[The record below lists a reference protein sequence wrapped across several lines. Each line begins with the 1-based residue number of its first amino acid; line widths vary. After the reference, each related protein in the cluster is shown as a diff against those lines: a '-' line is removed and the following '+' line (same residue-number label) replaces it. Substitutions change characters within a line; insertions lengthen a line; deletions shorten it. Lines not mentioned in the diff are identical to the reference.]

1 MARQAWLLVL
11 AVSCAAVLGLA
22 DQAETGDSVGVL
34 EEPEPINQGG
44 SFKEIPGSPAGTVV
58 YKQQRMANMGACS
71 SFCNTDFDCTAFS
84 WDASFNECMLLKKDQ
99 EALERQTMKAQ
110 NEVIKEQGQ
119 AAEEQ
124 AAEMEEQEEREK
136 KKEADDKKKIEETPV
151 AKLEAEKKT
160 PRDTY
165 RDAIRKE
172 KEAKKMMKDT
182 FLAQKEAQEKV
193 VGTNTVERIAKRHAQ
208 EAGGK
213 LAAEHKVF
221 SAAMLNLEEQV
232 MIRDDR
238 KSKEVLLAKGAKE
251 EAEVKYDKIHT
262 AQLNAVRMA
271 DKALGMSNAAKD
283 AELKA
288 SQAAVAAKLQSEA
301 SAKHLKKASEAYKA
315 AELRT
320 KNEEDAK
327 KRADAMMAKTYLKM
341 RTMLK
346 ERDARAKVA
355 GPASMEAMDA
365 AAKNTC
371 FQQQEEMRQTEVRI
385 KQELTEQIGKE
396 QRAITEKKIKAMTES
411 AEEAADKNAAN
422 EEKAAVKQAKEKAD
436 GAVGD
441 LMETLGQ
448 EKLLGE
454 VKEAAVDE
462 AKAEK
467 KAAQAK
473 LDKAKAKEA
482 NAESTAKEA
491 AKGAAKGAASTGAK
505 AKVQGLQTKVAD
517 AKQAV
522 KSAEKAEDAA
532 AQGVTKAK
540 IATADAEADE
550 SKAEAAEEGATVKA
564 DAKKAAEKKAELEAQ
579 SKANAKGAAE
589 KAQAMK
595 ANDDVA
601 HNMRAATDQRIAAMV
616 EAAWQKKKAEM
627 GFMEINCD
635 QPHQTTEQ
643 KLQQRVEDLESQK
656 LAASKLPA
664 SPHLVDPVAAK
675 EIEDTV
681 KSEMQKTLN
690 LQLNSAKKEMTE
702 KLAAQKRKEKEIIA
716 AAETRAN
723 EKVAQARK
731 QAVKAEAKAAQ
742 SDRDAARA
750 EESAEAK
757 AAPKLKEGWGMVHT
771 RLGEPVR

>member
-1 MARQAWLLVL
+1 MPKVLQRLPQRRAR
-11 AVSCAAVLGLA
+11 
-22 DQAETGDSVGVL
+22 
-34 EEPEPINQGG
+34 PPN
-44 SFKEIPGSPAGTVV
+44 
-58 YKQQRMANMGACS
+58 R
-71 SFCNTDFDCTAFS
+71 S
-84 WDASFNECMLLKKDQ
+84 W
-99 EALERQTMKAQ
+99 RT
-110 NEVIKEQGQ
+110 
-119 AAEEQ
+119 
-124 AAEMEEQEEREK
+124 
-136 KKEADDKKKIEETPV
+136 
-151 AKLEAEKKT
+151 
-160 PRDTY
+160 
-165 RDAIRKE
+165 
-172 KEAKKMMKDT
+172 
-182 FLAQKEAQEKV
+182 
-193 VGTNTVERIAKRHAQ
+193 
-208 EAGGK
+208 
-213 LAAEHKVF
+213 
-221 SAAMLNLEEQV
+221 
-232 MIRDDR
+232 
-238 KSKEVLLAKGAKE
+238 
-251 EAEVKYDKIHT
+251 
-262 AQLNAVRMA
+262 
-271 DKALGMSNAAKD
+271 
-283 AELKA
+283 
-288 SQAAVAAKLQSEA
+288 
-301 SAKHLKKASEAYKA
+301 
-315 AELRT
+315 LRT
-320 KNEEDAK
+320 
-327 KRADAMMAKTYLKM
+327 T
-341 RTMLK
+341 
-346 ERDARAKVA
+346 
-355 GPASMEAMDA
+355 S
-365 AAKNTC
+365 
-371 FQQQEEMRQTEVRI
+371 I
-385 KQELTEQIGKE
+385 
-396 QRAITEKKIKAMTES
+396 
-411 AEEAADKNAAN
+411 
-422 EEKAAVKQAKEKAD
+422 
-436 GAVGD
+436 
-441 LMETLGQ
+441 
-448 EKLLGE
+448 
-454 VKEAAVDE
+454 
-462 AKAEK
+462 
-467 KAAQAK
+467 
-473 LDKAKAKEA
+473 
-482 NAESTAKEA
+482 
-491 AKGAAKGAASTGAK
+491 
-505 AKVQGLQTKVAD
+505 LQTKVAD

-540 IATADAEADE
+540 IATADTEADE

-601 HNMRAATDQRIAAMV
+601 NNMRAATDQRIAAMV

-635 QPHQTTEQ
+635 QPHQTAEQ